1 MRRDIIAFGEVL
13 WDIIEGIPNL
23 GGAPLNFAAHA
34 RRCGMDA
41 AIVSAVGR
49 DELGERTRERVRAE
63 HVGDECLFESDL
75 PTGTVKVSLKDG
87 IPTYDICA
95 PVAWDRIA
103 FPAGGVLP
111 PVPRAFYYGTLAA
124 RDAVSRGTLLR
135 FLEAYHEAL
144 TFYDVN
150 LRQDYWSE
158 TEVRDLVRAATVLKL
173 NDEEVEKLGFTVDGL
188 FRDFPRLGMVIV
200 TKGPEGCEVSVR
212 NEGSFLSPAYDAGP
226 VVDTVG
232 AGDAFSAA
240 FVSAILSGR
249 SPREAAEAG
258 NRRGGWV
265 ATRAGAIPPEPGRT
279 GRSSPTE

>member
-1 MRRDIIAFGEVL
+1 MSHDIIAFGEVL

-34 RRCGMDA
+34 RRCGMNA
-41 AIVSAVGR
+41 AIVSAIGR
-49 DELGERTRERVRAE
+49 DELGVRTRDRIREERVA
-63 HVGDECLFESDL
+63 DECLFESDL
-75 PTGTVKVSLKDG
+75 PTGTVKVTLRNGLPS
-87 IPTYDICA
+87 YDICA
-95 PVAWDRIA
+95 PVAWDRIE
-103 FPAGGVLP
+103 FPAGRIPP

-124 RDAVSRGTLLR
+124 RDAVSRATLHTLLG
-135 FLEAYHEAL
+135 AYQESL

-150 LRQDYWSE
+150 LRQDYWSG
-158 TEVRDLVRAATVLKL
+158 TEVRDLARAATVLKL
-173 NDEEVEKLGFTVDGL
+173 NDEEIEKLGFTVDGL
-188 FRDFPRLGMVIV
+188 FRDFPRLKMVIV

-212 NEGSFLSPAYDAGP
+212 NEGTFQSPAYDAGP

-240 FVSAILSGR
+240 FVSALLSGR

-265 ATRAGAIPPEPGRT
+265 AARAGAIPT
-279 GRSSPTE
+279 D

>member
-1 MRRDIIAFGEVL
+1 MRHDIIAFGEVL
-13 WDIIEGIPNL
+13 WDIIDGVPNL

-34 RRCGMDA
+34 RRCGMNA

-49 DELGERTRERVRAE
+49 DELGARTRERVRAE
-63 HVGDECLFESDL
+63 QVCDACLFASDL
-75 PTGTVKVSLKDG
+75 PTGTVNVTLKDG

-95 PVAWDRIA
+95 PVAWDRIE
-103 FPAGGVLP
+103 FPAGAVLP

-124 RDAVSRGTLLR
+124 RDAVSRETLLR
-135 FLEAYHEAL
+135 LLEAYQESL

-173 NDEEVEKLGFTVDGL
+173 NDEEVDTLGFTVEGL
-188 FRDFPRLGMVIV
+188 FRDFPRLKMVIV

-212 NEGSFLSPAYDAGP
+212 NEGAFLSPAYDAGP

-240 FVSAILSGR
+240 FLSAILSGR

-265 ATRAGAIPPEPGRT
+265 ATRAGAIPSEEGT
-279 GRSSPTE
+279 ALRS

>member
-1 MRRDIIAFGEVL
+1 MRHDIIAFGEVL
-13 WDIIEGIPNL
+13 WDIIEGVPNL

-41 AIVSAVGR
+41 AIVSAVGT
-49 DELGERTRERVRAE
+49 DDLGERTRARIKEEGV
-63 HVGDECLFESDL
+63 DDSNLFTSDL
-75 PTGTVKVSLKDG
+75 PTGTVFVSVKDG
-87 IPTYDICA
+87 IPAYDIRR

-103 FPAGGVLP
+103 FPDGRFLP

-124 RDAVSRGTLLR
+124 RDGVSRGTLLR
-135 FLEAYHEAL
+135 LLEAYQEAL

-150 LRQDYWSE
+150 LRQDYWNE

-173 NDEEVEKLGFTVDGL
+173 NDEEIEKLGFTVDGL

-200 TKGPEGCEVSVR
+200 TKGPDGCEVSVR
-212 NEGSFLSPAYDAGP
+212 NEGTFLSPSYDAGP

-240 FVSAILSGR
+240 FVSAILSGKT
-249 SPREAAEAG
+249 PREAAAAG

-265 ATRAGAIPPEPGRT
+265 AAKMGAIPKE
-279 GRSSPTE
+279 EEVAK

>member
-1 MRRDIIAFGEVL
+1 MRHDIIAFGEVL
-13 WDIIEGIPNL
+13 WDIIEGVPNL

-41 AIVSAVGR
+41 AIVSAVGT
-49 DELGERTRERVRAE
+49 DDLGERTRARIKEEGV
-63 HVGDECLFESDL
+63 DDSNLFTSDL
-75 PTGTVKVSLKDG
+75 PTGTVLVSVKDG
-87 IPTYDICA
+87 IPSYDIRR

-103 FPAGGVLP
+103 FPDGRFLP

-135 FLEAYHEAL
+135 LLGSYQEAL

-158 TEVRDLVRAATVLKL
+158 SEIRDLARAATVLKL
-173 NDEEVEKLGFTVDGL
+173 NDEEIKKLGFTMDGL
-188 FRDFPRLGMVIV
+188 FHDFQRLMIVVV
-200 TKGPEGCEVSVR
+200 TKGADGCEVCVR
-212 NEGSFLSPAYDAGP
+212 GEAPFVSPACDVGPIVDA
-226 VVDTVG
+226 VG

-240 FVSAILSGR
+240 FVSSLLCGKTV
-249 SPREAAEAG
+249 REAADSG

-265 ATRAGAIPPEPGRT
+265 ASRMGAIPAED
-279 GRSSPTE
+279 E